1 VKKDCITPRS
11 MSPRVGGLLSESIA
25 PPEPEV
31 YAVLSVI
38 RHQWQLD
45 HRIEQMKELVPS
57 TIPVEAIFG
66 LLDSE
71 KKGSITATDLWHFV
85 QECHC
90 PLQFSGIFALIREVQ
105 NRRRHDPNRGATQL
119 SLREL
124 AVLLRRQGVPEHH
137 ILEGCTNDEEARGA
151 LCVLQCTEA
160 CPGCSARIQRESD
173 STDCPNVVCPLCG
186 KAFQCF
192 TVVDVVKKHTNN
204 CELPHLA
211 LQSVCQVLKATAD
224 AAEEMEGLRKELV
237 LGYTNRIIDVTFYAL
252 SEGRNFMT
260 YVDLRRA
267 LYRWRQEPS
276 DPELRLLWH
285 RYAPGNLQITLTTF
299 AQQLQPTFG
308 RV

>member
-1 VKKDCITPRS
+1 
-11 MSPRVGGLLSESIA
+11 
-25 PPEPEV
+25 
-31 YAVLSVI
+31 
-38 RHQWQLD
+38 
-45 HRIEQMKELVPS
+45 VPS

-71 KKGSITATDLWHFV
+71 QKGCITATDLWHFV
-85 QECHC
+85 QECRC

-105 NRRRHDPNRGATQL
+105 NRRRHDPNRGAAQL

-124 AVLLRRQGVPEHH
+124 AVLLHRQGVAEHQV
-137 ILEGCTNDEEARGA
+137 LEGCTSDEEARGA
-151 LCVLQCTEA
+151 LCALRCTEA
-160 CPGCSARIQRESD
+160 CPGCSARIQRESE
-173 STDCPNVVCPLCG
+173 STDCPNVTCPLCG

-192 TVVDVVKKHTNN
+192 TVAGAVDKQLDNYK
-204 CELPHLA
+204 LPPYVQ
-211 LQSVCQVLKATAD
+211 QSVCQVLKATAD
-224 AAEEMEGLRKELV
+224 AAEEMEGLRKQLV
-237 LGYTNRIIDVTFYAL
+237 LGYSNRIIDSAFYAL
-252 SEGRNFMT
+252 SEGKNFMT

-267 LYRWRQEPS
+267 LYRWRQQPS